1 MCESFLCKPIF
12 TYLSRLGCV
21 CMCSSFLSSFFP
33 FFFGVLGHE
42 GVSRKTR
49 TLEQAE
55 CGSSREVIIR
65 VHESLAA
72 WLLPHPTTYIHIYT
86 AAAQKQCVRNITQHT
101 YLGNCTEKKKSPTRL
116 NLSLSPVSFVSCYI
130 TNSEK
135 TCRGRRRFCPIEIA
149 FCDFV
154 ILITILRN
162 NYIMFSRHFCC
173 INNIWYF
180 WSLSRIVSQII
191 LL

>member
-1 MCESFLCKPIF
+1 MCVFVYICYVCVYVCESFLCKPIF

-173 INNIWYF
+173 INNI
-180 WSLSRIVSQII
+180 
-191 LL
+191 